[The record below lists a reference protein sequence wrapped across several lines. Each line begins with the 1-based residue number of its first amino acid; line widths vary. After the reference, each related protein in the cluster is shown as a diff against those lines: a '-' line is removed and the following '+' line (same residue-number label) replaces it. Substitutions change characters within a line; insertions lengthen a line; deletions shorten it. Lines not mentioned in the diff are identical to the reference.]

1 MTDTGFQDGPSPPA
15 DSGPAV
21 SNQADRQ
28 AATPALARNDE
39 FRMLA
44 DNLPT
49 LCWMAQPDGHIDWF
63 NRRWYEYTGTSPEDQ
78 EGWGWESV
86 HDPAV
91 LPTVVER
98 WTRSLETGTEFEMT
112 FPLRGGDGR
121 FRLFLTRIVPIRDE
135 HGTIFRWFGT
145 NTEIDALMRTEA
157 ELCARTA
164 ELETL
169 LSSAPIGLATFDREH
184 RYIRINAELA
194 ATNALSM
201 EEHLGRT
208 AGEIDPPNAPLV
220 EALIN
225 RVFDTG
231 EAVRN
236 VEISA
241 SNPRADGVERHWLT
255 GFYPV
260 RGVTGEV
267 ESVGAWAVDISDRK
281 AAEQREHLLAR
292 EVDHRAKNLLA
303 VVQSI
308 VQLTPA
314 SDPETLK
321 GSIVGR
327 IQALARAHSL
337 LSDARW
343 EGVALGQL
351 VADELAPFASGD
363 RIKAA
368 GPSFTL
374 RPPAAQSL
382 GLVLHELAT
391 NAAKYGS
398 LSQPGGRLDIAW
410 DRGRDPA
417 GEFVELRWKEIGGPP
432 TVEPAELGFG
442 SNIIRASVNRQL
454 RGKVTKQWLPGG
466 LVCTLRIPAH
476 EVLSGISPGNEA

>member
-1 MTDTGFQDGPSPPA
+1 MTGTGSYNGFAPTGTAASDPA
-15 DSGPAV
+15 
-21 SNQADRQ
+21 NRE
-28 AATPALARNDE
+28 AAARASARNDD
-39 FRMLA
+39 FRTLA
-44 DNLPT
+44 DNIPA
-49 LCWMAQPDGHIDWF
+49 LCWTAQADGHIDWY

-86 HDPAV
+86 HDPEV
-91 LPTVVER
+91 LPRVIER

-145 NTEIDALMRTEA
+145 NTEVDALMRAEA
-157 ELCARTA
+157 ELGARTV

-184 RYIRINAELA
+184 RYIRVNAELA
-194 ATNALSM
+194 ATNALAV

-208 AGEIDPPNAPLV
+208 PREIDPANAPFV

-225 RVFDTG
+225 RVFATG

-241 SNPRADGVERHWLT
+241 SNRRADGVERHWLT

-260 RGVTGEV
+260 RGSTDEV
-267 ESVGAWAVDISDRK
+267 EAVGAWAVEISDRK

-321 GSIVGR
+321 DSIVGR

-343 EGVALGQL
+343 EGVALGEL
-351 VADELAPFASGD
+351 VTDELAPFASGD
-363 RIKAA
+363 RISTA
-368 GPSFTL
+368 GPPLTL
-374 RPPAAQSL
+374 RPAAAQSL

-398 LSQPGGRLDIAW
+398 LSSKDGRLNVAW
-410 DRGRDPA
+410 DRGIDGGKA
-417 GEFVELRWKEIGGPP
+417 FVELRWQESGGPAAI
-432 TVEPAELGFG
+432 EPDELGFG

-454 RGKVTKQWLPGG
+454 RGKVTQQWLPGG

-476 EVLSGISPGNEA
+476 EVLPGGGDSDG